1 MIKSELLLPAG
12 SLVKL
17 KTAILYG
24 ADAVYAGTPDMCL
37 RAQSKF
43 SMEELKE
50 GIDFVHAHGKK
61 IYLTLNLFM
70 HNRDVEKLPQFVET
84 LRSLQ
89 PDGVLIADPGVFM
102 FVKEH
107 APELNLF
114 VSTQANICSYQA
126 VKFWQSQGAK
136 LCVLGREVT
145 FEEMKEIREKCP
157 DIELEC
163 FMHGAM
169 CMSYSG
175 RCLISNYLA
184 DRSANQGKCAHCC
197 RWHYKLHL
205 RLKDGTVKEIE
216 INEDNK
222 NAFEFLLEEEFRP
235 GEYFEVMED
244 ENGGYMLNSKDM
256 CLMPR
261 LPDLLDI
268 GMDSLK
274 VEGRNKTE
282 YYAAIVARTY
292 RQAIDDYYHD
302 PKNWNFEK
310 YMDDLYTLQ
319 NRGYCLGFHDGK
331 LTEISQNYEY
341 TRTLGEWLFAGSIIE
356 WQGDEAVFEVR
367 NFIDQNEFI
376 EFLVPNS
383 LDNIRLTFSEFE
395 DAENGNITTKVSAGQ
410 GKKIRIKPSDWENAR
425 FCHSKDRCDQPITS
439 LSMEEIKKLL
449 PQYVIARKPAALTDE
464 NQTMLNHKKCEFDK
478 LIKQK

>member
-1 MIKSELLLPAG
+1 MLNKAELLLPAG

-43 SMEELKE
+43 SLEDLKE
-50 GIDFVHAHGKK
+50 GIDFVHRHNKK

-70 HNRDVEKLPQFVET
+70 HNRDVEKLPTFVET
-84 LRSLQ
+84 LRQLK
-89 PDGVLIADPGVFM
+89 PDGVLIADPGVFQY
-102 FVKEH
+102 VKEH

-114 VSTQANICSYQA
+114 VSTQANVCSWQA

-145 FEEMKEIREKCP
+145 FEEAKEIRQKCP
-157 DIELEC
+157 DILLET

-205 RLKDGTVKEIE
+205 RLKDGSTKEITIDE
-216 INEDNK
+216 NNK
-222 NAFEFLLEEEFRP
+222 ESFEFLLEEEFRP
-235 GEYFEVMED
+235 GEYFEIVED
-244 ENGGYMLNSKDM
+244 ENGGYLLNSKDM

-261 LPDLLDI
+261 LPDLLSAGI
-268 GMDSLK
+268 DSLK

-282 YYAAIVARTY
+282 YYAGTVARAY
-292 RQAIDDYYHD
+292 RQAINDWYQDPQTWDYT
-302 PKNWNFEK
+302 K
-310 YMDDLYTLQ
+310 YIDEFYTLQ

-331 LTEISQNYEY
+331 LTNISQNYEY
-341 TRTLGEWLFAGSIIE
+341 TRTLGDWLFAGSIVE
-356 WQGDEAVFEVR
+356 WQGDDAIFEIR
-367 NFIDQNEFI
+367 NFINANEDI
-376 EFLVPNS
+376 EFLIPNS
-383 LDNIRLTFSEFE
+383 LQNFKLKLSQFE
-395 DAENGNITTKVSAGQ
+395 DAITGEITSKVSAGQ
-410 GKKIRIKPSDWENAR
+410 SKAIRIKPQDWN
-425 FCHSKDRCDQPITS
+425 KPIN
-439 LSMEEIKKLL
+439 EIKELL
-449 PQYVIARKPAALTDE
+449 PQYVIARKKAPLTGSNREMLDRKE
-464 NQTMLNHKKCEFDK
+464 NEFK
-478 LIKQK
+478 ELCSN

>member
-1 MIKSELLLPAG
+1 MLKQAELLLPAG

-43 SMEELKE
+43 SLEELKE
-50 GIDFVHAHGKK
+50 GIDFVHARGKK

-70 HNRDVEKLPQFVET
+70 HNRDVEKLPTFVET
-84 LRSLQ
+84 LRQLK
-89 PDGVLIADPGVFM
+89 PDGVLIADPGVFQY
-102 FVKEH
+102 VKDN

-114 VSTQANICSYQA
+114 VSTQANICSGQA
-126 VKFWQSQGAK
+126 VKFWQNQGAK

-145 FEEMKEIREKCP
+145 YEEMKEIRETCP
-157 DIELEC
+157 DILLEC

-205 RLKDGTVKEIE
+205 RLKDGTIKEIVIDE
-216 INEDNK
+216 NNK
-222 NAFEFLLEEEFRP
+222 DSFEFLLEEEFRP
-235 GEYFEVMED
+235 GEYFEVVED
-244 ENGGYMLNSKDM
+244 EHGGYMLNSKDM

-261 LPDLLDI
+261 LDDLLKI
-268 GMDSLK
+268 GMNSLK

-292 RQAIDDYYHD
+292 RQAIDDWYAS
-302 PKNWNFEK
+302 PNNWDYNK

-331 LTEISQNYEY
+331 LTNISQNYEY
-341 TRTLGEWLFAGSIIE
+341 TRTLGDWLFAGSIVE
-356 WQGDEAVFEVR
+356 WQGDDAVFEVR
-367 NFIDQNEFI
+367 NYINSGEFI
-376 EFLVPNS
+376 EFLIPGTLEN
-383 LDNIRLTFSEFE
+383 LRLTLETFE
-395 DAENGNITTKVSAGQ
+395 DAETGEITPKVSAGQ
-410 GKKIRIKPSDWENAR
+410 GKKIRIRPTAWNKSIN
-425 FCHSKDRCDQPITS
+425 
-439 LSMEEIKKLL
+439 EIKKLL
-449 PQYVIARKPAALTDE
+449 PQYVIARKPAPLQGTNGE
-464 NQTMLNHKKCEFDK
+464 MLNRKKDEFCQLCNK
-478 LIKQK
+478 K

>member
-1 MIKSELLLPAG
+1 MLEKAELLLPAG

-43 SMEELKE
+43 SIEELKE
-50 GIDFVHAHGKK
+50 GIEFVHARGKK

-70 HNRDVEKLPQFVET
+70 HNRDVEKLPQFIET
-84 LRSLQ
+84 LRELH

-102 FVKEH
+102 YVKEH

-114 VSTQANICSYQA
+114 VSTQANICSYQS
-126 VKFWQSQGAK
+126 VKFWQAQGAK

-145 FEEMKEIREKCP
+145 FEEMKEIRAQCP
-157 DIELEC
+157 DILLEC

-216 INEDNK
+216 INEQNK
-222 NAFEFLLEEEFRP
+222 DAFEFLIEEEFRP
-235 GEYFEVMED
+235 GEYFEVVED
-244 ENGGYMLNSKDM
+244 EHGGYMLNSKDM

-261 LPDLLDI
+261 LPDLLGI

-282 YYAAIVARTY
+282 YYAAVVARTY
-292 RQAIDDYYHD
+292 RQAIDDWYQNPDSWDYQ
-302 PKNWNFEK
+302 K

-331 LTEISQNYEY
+331 LTNISQNYEY
-341 TRTLGEWLFAGSIIE
+341 TRTLGDWLFAGSIVE
-356 WQGDEAVFEVR
+356 WQGDDAVFEIR
-367 NFIDQNEFI
+367 NYINSGEFI
-376 EFLVPNS
+376 EFLIPGS
-383 LDNIRLTFSEFE
+383 LENFRLTLSEFE
-395 DAENGNITTKVSAGQ
+395 DADSGEITPKVSAGQ
-410 GKKIRIKPSDWENAR
+410 NKKIRIRPEHWRRPLAEVK
-425 FCHSKDRCDQPITS
+425 Q
-439 LSMEEIKKLL
+439 LL
-449 PQYVIARKPAALTDE
+449 PQYAIARKPAALPQDQ
-464 NQTMLNHKKCEFDK
+464 QTMLDHKKDEFCTLCNK
-478 LIKQK
+478 

>member
-1 MIKSELLLPAG
+1 MLDKAELLLPAG

-43 SMEELKE
+43 SMEDLKE

-70 HNRDVEKLPQFVET
+70 HNRDVEKLPTFVET
-84 LRSLQ
+84 LRQLG
-89 PDGVLIADPGVFM
+89 PDGVLIADPGVFQY
-102 FVKEH
+102 VKEH

-114 VSTQANICSYQA
+114 VSTQANICSWTA

-145 FEEMKEIREKCP
+145 FAEAKEIREKCP
-157 DIELEC
+157 DILLET

-205 RLKDGTVKEIE
+205 RLKDGSIKEITIDE
-216 INEDNK
+216 NNK
-222 NAFEFLLEEEFRP
+222 DSFEFLLEEEFRP
-235 GEYFEVMED
+235 GEYFEIIED
-244 ENGGYMLNSKDM
+244 EHGGYLLNSKDM

-261 LPDLLDI
+261 LPDLLSAGI
-268 GMDSLK
+268 DSLK

-282 YYAAIVARTY
+282 YYAGIVARAY
-292 RQAIDDYYHD
+292 RHAIDSWYANPND
-302 PKNWNFEK
+302 WNSDN
-310 YMDDLYTLQ
+310 YMPELNTLQ

-331 LTEISQNYEY
+331 LSGISQNYEY
-341 TRTLGEWLFAGSIIE
+341 TRTLGDWLFAGSIIE
-356 WQGDEAVFEVR
+356 WQGDDAIFEIR
-367 NFIDQNEFI
+367 NFINADEEF
-376 EFLVPNS
+376 EFLIPSS
-383 LDNIRLTFSEFE
+383 LQNLKLKLSQFE
-395 DAENGNITTKVSAGQ
+395 DAYTGEISSKVSAGQ
-410 GKKIRIKPSDWENAR
+410 GKAIRIKPADWPLPV
-425 FCHSKDRCDQPITS
+425 S
-439 LSMEEIKKLL
+439 EIKQLL
-449 PQYVIARKPAALTDE
+449 PQYTIARKFSPLKDDNRSMLDNKIDE
-464 NQTMLNHKKCEFDK
+464 FNIICND
-478 LIKQK
+478 

>member
-1 MIKSELLLPAG
+1 MLDKAELLLPAG
-12 SLVKL
+12 SLIKL

-50 GIDFVHAHGKK
+50 GIDYVHSKGKK

-70 HNRDVEKLPQFVET
+70 HNRDVEKLPTFVET
-84 LRSLQ
+84 LRQLK
-89 PDGVLIADPGVFM
+89 PDGVLIADPGVFQY
-102 FVKEH
+102 VKEN

-114 VSTQANICSYQA
+114 VSTQANICSWQA

-145 FEEMKEIREKCP
+145 FNEAKEIREKCP
-157 DIELEC
+157 DILIET

-205 RLKDGTVKEIE
+205 RLKDGSIKELLIDE
-216 INEDNK
+216 NNK
-222 NAFEFLLEEEFRP
+222 DSFEFLLEEEFRP
-235 GEYFEVMED
+235 GEYFEVVED
-244 ENGGYMLNSKDM
+244 EHGGYFLNSKDM

-261 LPDLLDI
+261 LPDLLSAGI
-268 GMDSLK
+268 DSLK

-282 YYAAIVARTY
+282 YYAGTVARTY
-292 RQAIDDYYHD
+292 RKAIDDWYKSPD
-302 PKNWNFEK
+302 NWDYNN
-310 YMDDLYTLQ
+310 YMSELNTLQ

-331 LTEISQNYEY
+331 LTNISQNYEY
-341 TRTLGEWLFAGSIIE
+341 TRTLGDWLFAGSIVE
-356 WQGDEAVFEVR
+356 WQGNDAIFEIR
-367 NFIDQNEFI
+367 NYINSGEEI
-376 EFLVPNS
+376 EFLIPEQ
-383 LDNIRLTFSEFE
+383 LQNITLKLNEFE
-395 DAENGNITTKVSAGQ
+395 DAVTGETTAKVSAGQ
-410 GKKIRIKPSDWENAR
+410 GKSIRIKPTSWPL
-425 FCHSKDRCDQPITS
+425 PI
-439 LSMEEIKKLL
+439 EEIKKLL
-449 PQYVIARKPAALTDE
+449 PQYVIARKFSPLKDE
-464 NQTMLNHKKCEFDK
+464 NRKMLDNKTSEFHILCND
-478 LIKQK
+478 

>member
-1 MIKSELLLPAG
+1 MLDKAELLLPAG

-43 SMEELKE
+43 SMEDLKE
-50 GIDFVHAHGKK
+50 GIDYVHAKGKK

-70 HNRDVEKLPQFVET
+70 HNRDVEKLPVFVET
-84 LRSLQ
+84 LRQLK
-89 PDGVLIADPGVFM
+89 PDGVLIADPGVFQY
-102 FVKEH
+102 VKEN

-114 VSTQANICSYQA
+114 VSTQANICSWQA

-145 FEEMKEIREKCP
+145 FAEAKEIREKCP
-157 DIELEC
+157 DILIET

-205 RLKDGTVKEIE
+205 RLKDGTIKELTIDE
-216 INEDNK
+216 NNK
-222 NAFEFLLEEEFRP
+222 DSFEFLLEEEFRP
-235 GEYFEVMED
+235 GEYFEVVED
-244 ENGGYMLNSKDM
+244 ENGGYFLNSKDM

-261 LPDLLDI
+261 LPDLLSAEI
-268 GMDSLK
+268 DSLK

-282 YYAAIVARTY
+282 YYAGTVARAY
-292 RQAIDDYYHD
+292 RKAIDDWYKSPETWDY
-302 PKNWNFEK
+302 NNYISE
-310 YMDDLYTLQ
+310 LNTLQ

-331 LTEISQNYEY
+331 LTNISQNYEY
-341 TRTLGEWLFAGSIIE
+341 TRTLGDWLFAGSIVE
-356 WQGDEAVFEVR
+356 WQGDEAIFEVR
-367 NFIDQNEFI
+367 NYINSGEEI
-376 EFLVPNS
+376 EFLSPDG
-383 LDNIRLTFSEFE
+383 LQNIALKLTEFE
-395 DAENGNITTKVSAGQ
+395 DATSGEITPKVSAGQ
-410 GKKIRIKPSDWENAR
+410 GKSIRIKPKAWSL
-425 FCHSKDRCDQPITS
+425 PI
-439 LSMEEIKKLL
+439 EEIKKLL
-449 PQYVIARKPAALTDE
+449 PQYVIARKFLPLKDE
-464 NQTMLNHKKCEFDK
+464 NRKMLDNKAAEFHTLCND
-478 LIKQK
+478 